1 MPVLKRSVL
10 SISAENLDTEVSGV
24 MDNGMLNQILN
35 IAFEKK
41 VSDIHFEVDSPP
53 MFRARGHLIRAK
65 IPNLT
70 KQDTEF
76 IAHTVM
82 AQHNRKLPEDLKEL
96 DTSYTLANVGRFR
109 VSIFRQRGNLGV
121 VMRVIPHRISSFEE
135 LNLPP
140 VLSRIAQVPNG
151 LILVTGP
158 TGNGKSTTLA
168 SMLKFINDNADYNI
182 ITIEDP
188 IEFLF
193 TSNKS
198 CVIQREVGIDTESFS
213 VALRSAMRMNPDVI
227 MVGEIRDPETI
238 DACVKAA
245 ETGHLVL
252 STLHTHNASSSI
264 NRIVGYFPPEAQEN
278 ARHRLAENLIA
289 VISMRLIR
297 GKVGETILPVVEV
310 MYATSAIKACIRDN
324 KLDEIEQ
331 HIERGRDEYGMQ
343 TMDQHLIELCRAELI
358 TLDEAKRVSRSKDL
372 ERKLMYN

>member
-1 MPVLKRSVL
+1 
-10 SISAENLDTEVSGV
+10 
-24 MDNGMLNQILN
+24 MDNAMLNQILN

-41 VSDIHFEVDSPP
+41 VSDIHFEVDNPP

-65 IPNLT
+65 LPPLT

-76 IAHTVM
+76 VAQAVM
-82 AQHNRKLPEDLKEL
+82 EQHKRKLPEDLKEF
-96 DTSYTLANVGRFR
+96 DTSYTLANAGRFR

-121 VMRVIPHRISSFEE
+121 VMRVIPHQIGTFEQ

-140 VLSRIAQVPNG
+140 VLGRIAQVPNG

-168 SMLKFINDNADYNI
+168 SMMKYINDTFDYNI

-193 TSNKS
+193 SSSKS

-227 MVGEIRDPETI
+227 MVGEMRDMETI

-252 STLHTHNASSSI
+252 STLHTHNTAQSV

-278 ARHRLAENLIA
+278 ARQRLAECLTA

-297 GKVGETILPVVEV
+297 GKSGETVLPVLEV
-310 MYATSAIKACIRDN
+310 MFATSAIRACIRDN

-331 HIERGRDEYGMQ
+331 FVEKGRDEYGMQ
-343 TMDQHLIELCRAELI
+343 TMDQHLIQLCRDELI

-372 ERKLMYN
+372 ERKLMFS